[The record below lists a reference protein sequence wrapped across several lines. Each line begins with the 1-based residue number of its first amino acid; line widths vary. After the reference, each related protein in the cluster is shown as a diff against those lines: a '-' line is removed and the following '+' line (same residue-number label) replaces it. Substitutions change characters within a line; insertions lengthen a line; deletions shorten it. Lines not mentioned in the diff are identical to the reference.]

1 MLGSTVLLR
10 TPLPLTQGSRHGAS
24 PARSCPVERFY
35 KYHGLGNDFVVL
47 DRRQSGVDLDSA
59 SSRQLC
65 DRHFGIGADGV
76 LVILPEAGTAGRMVV
91 HNADGSTAE
100 MCGNG
105 LRCVV
110 KHVAEAQGDRPTV
123 LSIAT
128 GAGVLRSELEW
139 LGSEVERVIVDMGPA
154 RLVDAALPHGGPFVR
169 RRIDGVEGTAVSMG
183 NPHLVLLDTPRSVAE
198 QLGPVLER
206 HALFPNRTN
215 VEFVEPRPAG
225 GLRVVVWE
233 RGVGITLAC
242 GTGACASVAAAAIDG
257 RAPFDQWV
265 PVELLGGV
273 LDIKVASDLSAVQ
286 LRGPVRFVFSG
297 ALP

>member
-1 MLGSTVLLR
+1 
-10 TPLPLTQGSRHGAS
+10 
-24 PARSCPVERFY
+24 VERFF

-47 DRRQSGVDLDSA
+47 DRRTTGLDIDDET
-59 SSRQLC
+59 SRRLC

-76 LVILPEAGTAGRMVV
+76 LVVLPEEGTAGRMVV

-110 KHVAEAQGDRPTV
+110 KHVAENAPDQPRS

-128 GAGVLRSELEW
+128 GAGVLACELEW
-139 LGSEVERVIVDMGPA
+139 KGGNVERVTVDMGPA
-154 RLVDAALPHGGPFVR
+154 KLEDEVLPKGRLVRGLIDPPQSAPSL
-169 RRIDGVEGTAVSMG
+169 IDGLVGTAVSMG
-183 NPHLVLLDTPRSVAE
+183 NPHLVLLDTPPSEARR
-198 QLGPVLER
+198 LG
-206 HALFPNRTN
+206 HALEHHPSFPNRTN
-215 VEFVEPRPAG
+215 VEFVERRAEG

-242 GTGACASVAAAAIDG
+242 GTGACATVAAAALDG
-257 RAPFDQWV
+257 RVPFEEWV
-265 PVELLGGV
+265 PVELPGGV
-273 LDIKVASDLSAVQ
+273 LEIKVARDLSKVW

-297 ALP
+297 TIP